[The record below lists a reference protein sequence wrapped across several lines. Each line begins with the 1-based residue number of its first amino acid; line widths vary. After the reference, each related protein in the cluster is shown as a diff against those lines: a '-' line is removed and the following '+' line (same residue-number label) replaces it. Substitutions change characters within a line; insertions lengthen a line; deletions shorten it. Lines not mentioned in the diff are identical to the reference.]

1 MMIFLIIANT
11 FLKAFVFLSVP
22 LHRLFHLSPLRFC
35 LYLFAVGCLLS
46 KCLAQ
51 ANFFGFNLWGNCF
64 GKRGSKGS
72 VKEAWKGFPKRGFWS
87 AEGGL
92 RNEVHLQ
99 LLQLH
104 LTRANDKRQET
115 MAASLP
121 CFCGPTAVFRFSPT
135 RIFPLLACHLQ
146 FFVVCACKCF
156 IWVLLLLLFNP
167 AQCWKI
173 AQKAPQRRVEL
184 YFFYQVFLSF
194 GELM

>member
-1 MMIFLIIANT
+1 VPGTSEFFRFQFMRQLLRKEGFKGVYERG
-11 FLKAFVFLSVP
+11 LKGVS
-22 LHRLFHLSPLRFC
+22 
-35 LYLFAVGCLLS
+35 
-46 KCLAQ
+46 
-51 ANFFGFNLWGNCF
+51 
-64 GKRGSKGS
+64 KRGILKC
-72 VKEAWKGFPKRGFWS
+72 R
-87 AEGGL
+87 GGL